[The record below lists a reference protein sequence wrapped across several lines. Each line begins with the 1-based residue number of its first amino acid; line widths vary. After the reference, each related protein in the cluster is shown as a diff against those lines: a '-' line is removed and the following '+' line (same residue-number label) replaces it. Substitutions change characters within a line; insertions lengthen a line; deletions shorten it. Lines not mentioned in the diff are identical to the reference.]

1 MDSDFILKEE
11 AEVYDRQLR
20 LWGLPAQKKIKN
32 SRLCVSGL
40 SALAGEVCKNLIL
53 AGIGELTLLDVTLV
67 DAGDIYG
74 NYLFSAEDID
84 LNVII

>member
-1 MDSDFILKEE
+1 
-11 AEVYDRQLR
+11 
-20 LWGLPAQKKIKN
+20 
-32 SRLCVSGL
+32 VSGL